1 MRQLEA
7 MDLEKTSVL
16 FLSTYSH
23 LFGRK
28 EQKLSILFF
37 SALTLHYLCSNLNI
51 YVMLKTVLSISGK
64 PGLFKLINQGKNMLI
79 VESLLTHKRV
89 PAYARDK
96 VVSLGDIAIYTTE
109 EEVPLANVFKTI
121 YDKEG
126 KVLDASLYKTEE
138 QLRAFFVE
146 ILPNYD
152 EDRVYATDIKRVIS
166 WYNILVNAG
175 ITDFVP
181 EEKEEQQS
189 ETNEK

>member
-1 MRQLEA
+1 
-7 MDLEKTSVL
+7 
-16 FLSTYSH
+16 
-23 LFGRK
+23 
-28 EQKLSILFF
+28 
-37 SALTLHYLCSNLNI
+37 
-51 YVMLKTVLSISGK
+51 MLKTVLSISGK

-138 QLRAFFVE
+138 QLRAFFAE

-189 ETNEK
+189 EADEK

>member
-1 MRQLEA
+1 
-7 MDLEKTSVL
+7 
-16 FLSTYSH
+16 
-23 LFGRK
+23 
-28 EQKLSILFF
+28 
-37 SALTLHYLCSNLNI
+37 
-51 YVMLKTVLSISGK
+51 MLKTVLSISGK

-189 ETNEK
+189 EADEK

>member
-1 MRQLEA
+1 
-7 MDLEKTSVL
+7 
-16 FLSTYSH
+16 
-23 LFGRK
+23 
-28 EQKLSILFF
+28 
-37 SALTLHYLCSNLNI
+37 
-51 YVMLKTVLSISGK
+51 MLKTVLSISGK

-126 KVLDASLYKTEE
+126 KALDASLYKTEE
-138 QLRAFFVE
+138 QLRAFFAEV
-146 ILPNYD
+146 LPNYD

-181 EEKEEQQS
+181 EEKEESHS
-189 ETNEK
+189 ETEEK

>member
-1 MRQLEA
+1 
-7 MDLEKTSVL
+7 
-16 FLSTYSH
+16 
-23 LFGRK
+23 
-28 EQKLSILFF
+28 
-37 SALTLHYLCSNLNI
+37 
-51 YVMLKTVLSISGK
+51 MLKTVLSISGK